1 MCSPYTRQ
9 EEVKIRQEENTLK
22 GSTQGPRGRCGQANR
37 TSQAPCAL
45 TSSACCPAASWSRIC
60 PHLRRVLPRH
70 GPVYTLP
77 LAAP

>member
-1 MCSPYTRQ
+1 M
-9 EEVKIRQEENTLK
+9 KIRQEENTLN
-22 GSTQGPRGRCGQANR
+22 GSTQGPCGGCGQANR

-45 TSSACCPAASWSRIC
+45 TSSACCPAASRSRVC
-60 PHLRRVLPRH
+60 PRLRRVLPRY